1 MNSSD
6 QQHSADRSIHRARR
20 LRRNFRSGLFSNS
33 AFLRSSYKFG
43 IVTFGWQTD
52 YLSGGPFER
61 GFGVFGD
68 PRVNQLN
75 VVRDYWL
82 HDAQLRFDPTI
93 GSPVYF
99 NVDNVF
105 DKKPQLLP
113 GAIFLEHRQAW
124 RHLPTWMCSGAASLP
139 ESGSNFYKCEFPP
152 PRQRYR

>member
-1 MNSSD
+1 M
-6 QQHSADRSIHRARR
+6 
-20 LRRNFRSGLFSNS
+20 
-33 AFLRSSYKFG
+33 
-43 IVTFGWQTD
+43 
-52 YLSGGPFER
+52 
-61 GFGVFGD
+61 
-68 PRVNQLN
+68 NQLN

-82 HDAQLRFDPTI
+82 HDAQLRFDPTNRI
-93 GSPVYF
+93 TVYF

-113 GAIFLEHRQAW
+113 GAIFTGAPTGR